1 MTFHIKSN
9 FYLIE
14 KFKKVND
21 DMIKYRVFKAI
32 KVNAATS
39 ANSRQIHDTLW
50 SNHLSKNHSKLTQ
63 SVFFAWK
70 EISLRSAALKTNK
83 LDWLGEKNY
92 YKLVEQVFVAWHIAT
107 KRLK

>member
-39 ANSRQIHDTLW
+39 ANSRQIHDTL
-50 SNHLSKNHSKLTQ
+50 
-63 SVFFAWK
+63 
-70 EISLRSAALKTNK
+70 
-83 LDWLGEKNY
+83 
-92 YKLVEQVFVAWHIAT
+92 
-107 KRLK
+107 